1 VTAHVLPAL
10 EEGFEMPRTRIS
22 KLVTFVGVMALLAGA
37 CNSGDDGG
45 GTEGGGEAAGGGE
58 TSNIIRFTFAPDPA
72 WDWVK
77 DEGIL
82 EAMEQESGF
91 RIIQLATWD
100 EFATFAG
107 GHADVIST
115 GTYET
120 PLLEDQGIQTVTFGQ
135 FNMNK
140 DVLVTAN
147 PEYKTAAD
155 LPKGCLIASESV
167 SGNTIIWASLINE
180 LDGREVAEGSDDIG
194 ITTADYQIIPT
205 LLREGEACAGI
216 LDPTQV
222 IPDMASG
229 DLTVM
234 YDGKSASQLYGE
246 NIVEGHEGVL
256 SNAFVSRKDWFDA
269 NPDAAAFFLEVWD
282 CAMVQWAEHRDE
294 IIDTYP
300 QHFAV
305 EDDEEAQFMKD
316 YFENTFD
323 WFVESP
329 YLTQEWIEGERPVF
343 DLVKEA
349 GIIPADAEF
358 PEHAVLTPPDD
369 SPCPEGF

>member
-1 VTAHVLPAL
+1 MVQRKVL
-10 EEGFEMPRTRIS
+10 FRT
-22 KLVTFVGVMALLAGA
+22 LALLAALLFVAAA
-37 CNSGDDGG
+37 CGNDGDGEGDESG
-45 GTEGGGEAAGGGE
+45 ESGEK
-58 TSNIIRFTFAPDPA
+58 SDIIRFTFAPDPA
-72 WDWVK
+72 WDWIK
-77 DEGIL
+77 DNGML

-120 PLLEDQGIQTVTFGQ
+120 PLLEDQGIETVTFAQ

-147 PEYKTAAD
+147 PEYKTVAD
-155 LPKGCLIASESV
+155 MPEGCKIASESV
-167 SGNTIIWASLINE
+167 TGNTIIWASLINE
-180 LDGREVAEGSDDIG
+180 VDGREVAEGSDDIG
-194 ITTADYQIIPT
+194 IVTADYQIIPT

-222 IPDMASG
+222 IGDMASG

-246 NIVEGHEGVL
+246 EIVPGHEGVL
-256 SNAFVSRKDWFDA
+256 SNAFVSRKEWFDA
-269 NPDAAAFFLEVWD
+269 NPEAVAFFLDVWD
-282 CAMVQWAEHRDE
+282 CAMQEWDANYEE

-305 EDDEEAQFMKD
+305 EDPSEADFMKD
-316 YFENTFD
+316 YFANTFD

-329 YLTQEWIEGERPVF
+329 YLTDEWIEGERPVF
-343 DLVKEA
+343 DLVQDA
-349 GIIPADAEF
+349 GIVPEDAEF
-358 PEHAVLTPPDD
+358 PEHAAIEPP
-369 SPCPEGF
+369 PEAERACPKV

>member
-1 VTAHVLPAL
+1 M
-10 EEGFEMPRTRIS
+10 GRS
-22 KLVTFVGVMALLAGA
+22 KLFRSAALLAVA
-37 CNSGDDGG
+37 TLMAVSCGDDGG
-45 GTEGGGEAAGGGE
+45 GGGGGGDGE
-58 TSNIIRFTFAPDPA
+58 GEESNIIRFTFAPDPA

-77 DEGIL
+77 DQGIL
-82 EAMEQESGF
+82 ETMEQESGF

-120 PLLEDQGIQTVTFGQ
+120 PLLEDQGIETVTFGQ

-140 DVLVTAN
+140 DVLVTAH
-147 PEYKTAAD
+147 PEYRTAAD
-155 LPKGCLIASESV
+155 LPAGCKIASESV
-167 SGNTIIWASLINE
+167 SGNTIIWASLINQ
-180 LDGREVAEGSDDIG
+180 LDGREVGEGSDDIG
-194 ITTADYQIIPT
+194 IVTADYQIIPS
-205 LLREGEACAGI
+205 LLREDEACAGI

-222 IPDMASG
+222 IADMASG

-234 YDGKSASQLYGE
+234 YDGKAASQLYGE
-246 NIVEGHEGVL
+246 EIVPGHEGVL
-256 SNAFVSRKDWFDA
+256 SNAFVSRAEWFDA

-282 CAMVQWAEHRDE
+282 CAMVQWADHREE

-305 EDDEEAQFMKD
+305 EDASQGTFMKD
-316 YFENTFD
+316 YFSNTFD

-329 YLTQEWIEGERPVF
+329 YLTDEWIEGERPVF
-343 DLVKEA
+343 DLVQEA
-349 GIIPADAEF
+349 GIIPEDAEF
-358 PEHAVLTPPDD
+358 PRHEALEPPDD
-369 SPCPEGF
+369 SPCPEES

>member
-1 VTAHVLPAL
+1 MGRSRLLRNA
-10 EEGFEMPRTRIS
+10 
-22 KLVTFVGVMALLAGA
+22 ALLAVA
-37 CNSGDDGG
+37 AVVAASCGDDGG
-45 GTEGGGEAAGGGE
+45 GGEGGEGGE

-72 WDWVK
+72 WDWMK
-77 DEGIL
+77 DQGIL

-100 EFATFAG
+100 EWATFAG
-107 GHADVIST
+107 GHADVVST

-120 PLLEDQGIQTVTFGQ
+120 PLLEEQGIETVTFGQ

-140 DVLVTAN
+140 DVLVTAH
-147 PEYKTAAD
+147 PEYRTASDFPA
-155 LPKGCLIASESV
+155 GCKIATESV
-167 SGNTIIWASLINE
+167 TGNTIIWGSLINAI
-180 LDGREVAEGSDDIG
+180 DGREVAEGSDDIG
-194 ITTADYQIIPT
+194 IVTADYQVIPN
-205 LLREGEACAGI
+205 LLREDEACAGI

-246 NIVEGHEGVL
+246 EIVPGHEGVL
-256 SNAFVSRKDWFDA
+256 SNAFVSRAEWFDA
-269 NPDAAAFFLEVWD
+269 NPEAAAFFQEVWD
-282 CAMVQWAEHRDE
+282 CAMVQWEENRDE

-305 EDDEEAQFMKD
+305 ETEAEAQFMKD

-329 YLTQEWIEGERPVF
+329 YLTEEWIEGERPVF
-343 DLVKEA
+343 DLVQDA
-349 GIIPADAEF
+349 GVVPADAEF
-358 PEHAVLTPPDD
+358 PRHEVMEDPEGE
-369 SPCPEGF
+369 PCPEGF

>member
-1 VTAHVLPAL
+1 
-10 EEGFEMPRTRIS
+10 
-22 KLVTFVGVMALLAGA
+22 MARGTIARLLAILLATAFVANA
-37 CNSGDDGG
+37 CSDDGG
-45 GTEGGGEAAGGGE
+45 GGGE
-58 TSNIIRFTFAPDPA
+58 TAEESNIIRFTFAPDPA

-77 DEGIL
+77 DTGIL

-120 PLLEDQGIQTVTFGQ
+120 PLLEEQGIETVTFGQ

-140 DVLVTAN
+140 DVLITAN
-147 PEYKTAAD
+147 PEYRTASDFPA
-155 LPKGCLIASESV
+155 GCTIASESV
-167 SGNTIIWASLINE
+167 TGNTIIWASLINE
-180 LDGREVAEGSDDIG
+180 LDGREVGEGSDDIG
-194 ITTADYQIIPT
+194 IVTADYQIIPT
-205 LLREGEACAGI
+205 LLLEGEACAGI
-216 LDPTQV
+216 IDPTQV
-222 IPDMASG
+222 ISAMASG

-234 YDGKSASQLYGE
+234 YDGKAASQLYGE
-246 NIVEGHEGVL
+246 NIVPGHQGVL
-256 SNAFVSRKDWFDA
+256 SNAFVSRKAWFDA
-269 NPDAAAFFLEVWD
+269 NPGAAAFFLEVWD
-282 CAMVQWAEHRDE
+282 CAMVQWAENRDE

-305 EDDEEAQFMKD
+305 EDESEAQFMKD

-329 YLTQEWIEGERPVF
+329 YLTQEWIDGERPVF
-343 DLVKEA
+343 DLVQTA
-349 GIIPADAEF
+349 GIIPEDAEF
-358 PEHAVLTPPDD
+358 PEHAVLTAPDD